1 VLSNT
6 DVEGAMVVCDKLRHA
21 IASVR
26 IAGMREKSSAS
37 FGIAAFRGDGATPEE
52 LLRGAD
58 RALYAAKSGRNC
70 VRALRALEAPDEPRV
85 LREPSRAT
93 SRHEA

>member
-1 VLSNT
+1 MP
-6 DVEGAMVVCDKLRHA
+6 E
-21 IASVR
+21 
-26 IAGMREKSSAS
+26 EPSAS
-37 FGIAAFRGDGATPEE
+37 LGIAALPGDGGTPEE
-52 LLRGAD
+52 LLRRAD

-93 SRHEA
+93 SRHEG

>member
-1 VLSNT
+1 MLSNT
-6 DVEGAMVVCDKLRHA
+6 DVEGATVVCDKLRHA
-21 IASVR
+21 IA
-26 IAGMREKSSAS
+26 
-37 FGIAAFRGDGATPEE
+37 TPEQ

-58 RALYAAKSGRNC
+58 RALYAGKSPGRSC

-93 SRHEA
+93 SRHEG

>member
-1 VLSNT
+1 MQSA
-6 DVEGAMVVCDKLRHA
+6 GAMVVCDKPRHA
-21 IASVR
+21 IASAR
-26 IAGMREKSSAS
+26 IAGMPEKPSAS
-37 FGIAAFRGDGATPEE
+37 FGIAALPGEGGTPEE

-58 RALYAAKSGRNC
+58 RAPYAARSAGRNC

-93 SRHEA
+93 SRHEG